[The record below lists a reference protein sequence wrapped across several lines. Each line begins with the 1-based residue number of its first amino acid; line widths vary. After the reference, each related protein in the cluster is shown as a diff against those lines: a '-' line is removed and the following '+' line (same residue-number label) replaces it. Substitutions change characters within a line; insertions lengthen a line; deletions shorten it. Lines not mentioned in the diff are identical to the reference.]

1 MWFAERR
8 PLQAALLEDRVI
20 VCPAAARGAP
30 AQAQVL
36 PLPAAVAGAKA
47 WDAPVRALTQWL
59 REHAS
64 PGTRLQLFLSGDFV
78 RWQLLDWPPTL
89 ASPDEVDAY
98 ARLRFRTAF
107 GATADDWQLSLGPLL
122 PGQPLPACAIDQGL
136 LRALE
141 GLQTDGVAR
150 VHGATPYFAAAFD
163 RWRRRVG
170 RQTAWFGVAEPGHL
184 TLGLL
189 HRGRWRGLRSC
200 RLPRDSQ
207 AAEAVWGALVPPL
220 QAQMG
225 VSSGLELPAQVPLYL
240 AGCFSAPKASA
251 WPGLVWLAPE
261 GDKPTQGVERMAW
274 GV

>member
-8 PLQAALLEDRVI
+8 PLQVALLEDRVI
-20 VCPAAARGAP
+20 IGGQASGAVVLKASPPSAPAAT
-30 AQAQVL
+30 
-36 PLPAAVAGAKA
+36 
-47 WDAPVRALTQWL
+47 WDAPLRALTPWL
-59 REHAS
+59 REHAT
-64 PGTRLQLFLSGDFV
+64 PRTRLQLFLSGDFV

-107 GATADDWQLSLGPLL
+107 GPAADDWQLSLGPLL

-141 GLQTDGVAR
+141 GLQAEGLAR
-150 VHGATPYFAAAFD
+150 LHSATPYFAAAFD

-200 RLPRDSQ
+200 RLPRESQ

-261 GDKPTQGVERMAW
+261 GAQPAQGVERMAW